1 MQIIGFLGPKTH
13 RKDTGSFCA
22 RVVRY
27 FTPFGTCIC
36 PNPDRYLF
44 NFREFSVSDTK
55 FQMDD
60 FPKWILKG
68 KEWRL
73 AVLSAK
79 NEFFRHFYIDIGD
92 FFWKRWKI
100 KILDPAVHGR
110 GRRRQRN

>member
-73 AVLSAK
+73 AVVSAK
-79 NEFFRHFYIDIGD
+79 NEFFRHFYIDIGENKSYSKNFV
-92 FFWKRWKI
+92 FF
-100 KILDPAVHGR
+100 
-110 GRRRQRN
+110 